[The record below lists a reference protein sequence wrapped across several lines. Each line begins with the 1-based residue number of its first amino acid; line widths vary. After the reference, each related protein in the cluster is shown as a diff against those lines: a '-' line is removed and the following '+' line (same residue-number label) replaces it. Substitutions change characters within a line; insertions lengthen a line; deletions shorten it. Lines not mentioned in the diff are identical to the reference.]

1 MRLRSVERTQC
12 HRTEPI
18 VDVHLCVASRSHRQD
33 ASVTCDADCSGQK
46 VELDVLTTVAVGPER
61 VPLKMK
67 GKRCDFVA
75 A

>member
-1 MRLRSVERTQC
+1 MGLLSVKQTQP

-18 VDVHLCVASRSHRQD
+18 VDVHLCVVSRSHRQD
-33 ASVTCDADCSGQK
+33 ASVTCDADCSRQK
-46 VELDVLTTVAVGPER
+46 VELTVAVGPQR

-67 GKRCDFVA
+67 GKRCVFVA

>member
-1 MRLRSVERTQC
+1 MGLLSVERTQS

-18 VDVHLCVASRSHRQD
+18 ADIHLCVVSRSHRQD
-33 ASVTCDADCSGQK
+33 ASVTCGADCSGQK
-46 VELDVLTTVAVGPER
+46 VELDVLTTVAVGPQR

-67 GKRCDFVA
+67 GKRCVFVA